1 MFLTLCKLW
10 CENLKLYYSY
20 VSVAYL
26 GVNLSPIPLLIGFSR
41 WTWAFRCYVRKGRCQ
56 IGANWRHTRPQ
67 WEVLGTRKQTCWHQ
81 RTIQQVRSNSYEEM
95 SEKSME
101 TSSGLQVSNLGCYRK
116 GLVIKVYPRSPRS
129 GKLGQQKR
137 KVFKNGRESPWDSA
151 RNKPV
156 LLRIRMLV
164 SDWAQKIF
172 QCAQSKASM

>member
-26 GVNLSPIPLLIGFSR
+26 GVNPSPIPLLIGFSR
-41 WTWAFRCYVRKGRCQ
+41 WTWAFRCYVRKSRCQ

-101 TSSGLQVSNLGCYRK
+101 TSSGLQVSNLGSYRK
-116 GLVIKVYPRSPRS
+116 GLLLRFI
-129 GKLGQQKR
+129 LG
-137 KVFKNGRESPWDSA
+137 VPEAVSWISKNGKFSWMGERAPGM
-151 RNKPV
+151 
-156 LLRIRMLV
+156 LLLTNQFHDLFECFSVIV
-164 SDWAQKIF
+164 
-172 QCAQSKASM
+172 CAQ